1 LKPDAKGA
9 KKGASAHIGGNI
21 ISALTQLAISGNLKS
36 AKTEISAGRSAGF
49 AFLGLVSPKNVR
61 RLTAHHAPRNG
72 GW

>member
-36 AKTEISAGRSAGF
+36 AKTEISAGPPFGGF
-49 AFLGLVSPKNVR
+49 CISGSRFSQKRETTHG
-61 RLTAHHAPRNG
+61 TPRAA
-72 GW
+72 